1 MKLFAPFILLSF
13 VLAPGAALAQTA
25 PPAVTTVPLNI
36 LVPNYNGVAV
46 GEIGSLEAN
55 AFVARANDASSAFFN
70 PAGLALA
77 TQTSVSGSAGVY
89 QFASIAPE
97 SIPGKGGSLQQV
109 PSLVGL
115 VVPKLMGKEH
125 WAAGFS
131 LSRVNAWEQS
141 TDLQRDVT
149 TTGGRERVA
158 YSSQSLLRGI
168 QANLGV
174 GYSNGRKFR
183 FGGSLDLQMTDSDRG
198 QSVGSQYV
206 TGTGLSALVVESHGK
221 ASLWHMRM
229 TAAAQYDLTPAVR
242 VGLLMRTPGLKIKE
256 SGSFT
261 YEGLLK
267 SGPTTTT
274 ASFFDTTVDVQH
286 RLPLE
291 FKAGL
296 AWVGPRAQV
305 EFDVLTYAA
314 GGRYSAYSTD
324 QAWILV
330 TDPGTGT
337 QPSAQ
342 QTPLTTPT
350 VDSRAVTNIAIGGQ
364 WLLREGGS
372 WTVHGGYATDRSPVG
387 TDDTLFTR
395 VNMQVV
401 TAGLSGRAKFVL
413 ASVGVRYQAGTTD
426 EILLRQMQ
434 NGQQLGT
441 RLKISNLGLVYS
453 VAVRF

>member
-1 MKLFAPFILLSF
+1 MKVFASFILLFF
-13 VLAPGAALAQTA
+13 VLVPGAAVAQTG
-25 PPAVTTVPLNI
+25 PPAVTTAPLNI
-36 LVPNYNGVAV
+36 LVPNYNSVAV
-46 GEIGSLEAN
+46 GETGSLEAN

-70 PAGLALA
+70 PAGLTLA

-89 QFASIAPE
+89 QFASVAPE
-97 SIPGKGGSLQQV
+97 RIPGKGGSLQQV

-115 VVPKLMGKEH
+115 VVPKLMGKER

-141 TDLQRDVT
+141 TDLQKELT
-149 TTGGRERVA
+149 TTGSRERVA

-183 FGGSLDLQMTDSDRG
+183 FGGSLDLQTTDSDRS

-221 ASLWHMRM
+221 ASLWDMRM
-229 TAAAQYDLTPAVR
+229 TAAAQYDLTPTVR
-242 VGLLMRTPGLKIKE
+242 MGLLVRTPGLKIKE

-261 YEGLLK
+261 YEGLLR
-267 SGPTTTT
+267 SGSSTTL

-324 QAWILV
+324 QTWILV

-337 QPSAQ
+337 QPSTQ
-342 QTPLTTPT
+342 QAPLTAPT
-350 VDSRAVTNIAIGGQ
+350 VDSRAVTNIAVGGQ
-364 WLLREGGS
+364 MQLREGGS

-426 EILLRQMQ
+426 EIALLQMQ
-434 NGQQLGT
+434 NGQQFGT

-453 VAVRF
+453 VTVRF

>member
-1 MKLFAPFILLSF
+1 MKSLESLLIF
-13 VLAPGAALAQTA
+13 VLVTVPGAALAQTA
-25 PPAVTTVPLNI
+25 PPAVTTAPLNI
-36 LVPNYNGVAV
+36 LVPNYSSVAV

-70 PAGLALA
+70 PAGLTLA
-77 TQTSVSGSAGVY
+77 TQTSVSGSAGVF
-89 QFASIAPE
+89 QFASIAPG
-97 SIPGKGGSLQQV
+97 SVPGKGGSLQQV

-115 VVPKLMGKEH
+115 VVPKLMGKER

-141 TDLQRDVT
+141 TDLQWEMT
-149 TTGGRERVA
+149 TAGGRERVA
-158 YSSQSLLRGI
+158 YSSTSLLRGI

-174 GYSNGRKFR
+174 GYASSQRFR

-198 QSVGSQYV
+198 QAVASQYV

-221 ASLWHMRM
+221 GSLWHMRM
-229 TAAAQYDLTPAVR
+229 TAAAQYDLTPTVR
-242 VGLLMRTPGLKIKE
+242 VGLLVRTPGLNVKQ

-261 YEGLLK
+261 YEGLLE
-267 SGPTTTT
+267 SGSSTST
-274 ASFFDTTVDVQH
+274 ASFFDTTVDVQY
-286 RLPLE
+286 RIPLE

-305 EFDVLTYAA
+305 EVDVLTHAA

-324 QAWILV
+324 QRWILV
-330 TDPGTGT
+330 TDPGTGS
-337 QPSAQ
+337 QPSTQ
-342 QTPLTTPT
+342 QPPLATPSI
-350 VDSRAVTNIAIGGQ
+350 DSRAVTNIAIGGQ
-364 WLLREGGS
+364 VRLKDGGS

-401 TAGLSGRAKFVL
+401 TAGISGQAKFVL
-413 ASVGVRYQAGTTD
+413 GSVGVRYQAGTTD
-426 EILLRQMQ
+426 EIVLRQLQ
-434 NGQQLGT
+434 NGQQLAT